1 MISVRPLIR
10 VAIFDDHVRV
20 RQSLA
25 HALEAV
31 GSFDVVAQGGTA
43 AQAIDC
49 GRSDLPDLMI
59 VDLHMPGSGLAALRR
74 LYQDCPVVKCVV
86 LSSDDSEHNISEAFA
101 AGAFGY
107 LIKGQPLAG
116 AIRSMKS
123 IAAGQSQFSAFLAAK
138 IVAPRGVATPWP
150 DADEYAGLPIT
161 AREEQILSRYAQGLT
176 IDEIASSIGVSTA
189 TAGAFLTNVL
199 HKLHEQTLLDR
210 ILAGTLT
217 AGTLKAGATEA
228 VTSKADNA

>member
-1 MISVRPLIR
+1 MISPRPLIS

-25 HALEAV
+25 RALAAE

-43 AQAIDC
+43 GEAIDC
-49 GRSDLPDLMI
+49 GRAQLPDLMI
-59 VDLHMPGSGLAALRR
+59 VDLHMPGRGLDALRC
-74 LYQDCPVVKCVV
+74 LYQECPAVKCIV

-123 IAAGQSQFSAFLAAK
+123 IAAGQSQFSTFLAAK

-150 DADEYAGLPIT
+150 DADEFAGLAIT
-161 AREEQILSRYAQGLT
+161 AREEQVLSRYAQGLT
-176 IDEIASSIGVSTA
+176 VDEIASSIGVSIAA
-189 TAGAFLTNVL
+189 TGAFLTNVL

-210 ILAGTLT
+210 ILTGRFKLGTTVAG
-217 AGTLKAGATEA
+217 
-228 VTSKADNA
+228 TSKADIT